1 MELRNAYSFNVETD
15 SRNSRNSFVQLNTM
29 YKQIKVDT
37 REILDMNS
45 FKEGCSHVQNKDI

>member
-37 REILDMNS
+37 RERVDMNS